1 MLLLHHCALHK
12 LYVTDSQNRRD
23 QIIRDRRSR
32 PLWSNCVLCIPFILS
47 GISNECWLHTCDVC
61 VMISWRL
68 GLRATRGARNKCSVI
83 SERVVAIF
91 WPFGHWLD
99 KSSPFIVTPIKH
111 SDGSQGRSLGG
122 PGTPYLKTKLR
133 PERPGKKFVALCYHY
148 SGYLLTHVLEL
159 NLFLF
164 KGHCAGC
171 HCTTV
176 ENWTRMKC

>member
-1 MLLLHHCALHK
+1 MLLLHRCALHK

-61 VMISWRL
+61 VMITWRL
-68 GLRATRGARNKCSVI
+68 GLRATRGACNECSVI

-91 WPFGHWLD
+91 WPFGHWLN
-99 KSSPFIVTPIKH
+99 KSFPFVVTPMKH
-111 SDGSQGRSLGG
+111 SGGSRRGACWARAPLIWRPNWGLKGR
-122 PGTPYLKTKLR
+122 R
-133 PERPGKKFVALCYHY
+133 KKFVPLCYHY